1 MSRFKVKASVVLA
14 LLALSLLSAAGFAQ
28 SLSGTIAIDG
38 SSTVFPI
45 TEAVAEEF
53 QALHRGVRVAVGVS
67 GSGGGLRKFCDG
79 EIAISNASRPIST
92 TEIASCGAKGVGFV
106 ELPVAF
112 DGLAVM
118 VHPSNDW
125 VDYLTTEELKKVWA
139 PEAQGKVTH
148 WDHVRPGW
156 PHKEIHLYGPGTDS
170 GTYDYFTDAIV
181 GQEGAS
187 RGDFVASEDDNV
199 LVQGIA
205 GDPLA
210 LGFFGYAY
218 YLENQNRL
226 KLVPI
231 VNPKTG
237 VAVLPTSDSIESG
250 EYFPLSRPIFIYVS
264 TTAAERPEVEAF
276 VEYYLTEGPALVS
289 EVGYVALPDNAYAAA
304 LDRFAARREGS
315 VFSGGSQVGVSLQD
329 LLRQ

>member
-1 MSRFKVKASVVLA
+1 
-14 LLALSLLSAAGFAQ
+14 
-28 SLSGTIAIDG
+28 
-38 SSTVFPI
+38 
-45 TEAVAEEF
+45 
-53 QALHRGVRVAVGVS
+53 
-67 GSGGGLRKFCDG
+67 
-79 EIAISNASRPIST
+79 
-92 TEIASCGAKGVGFV
+92 
-106 ELPVAF
+106 
-112 DGLAVM
+112 
-118 VHPSNDW
+118 
-125 VDYLTTEELKKVWA
+125 
-139 PEAQGKVTH
+139 
-148 WDHVRPGW
+148 
-156 PHKEIHLYGPGTDS
+156 
-170 GTYDYFTDAIV
+170 TDAIV

-264 TTAAERPEVEAF
+264 TTAAERPEVEA
-276 VEYYLTEGPALVS
+276 
-289 EVGYVALPDNAYAAA
+289 
-304 LDRFAARREGS
+304 
-315 VFSGGSQVGVSLQD
+315 
-329 LLRQ
+329 

>member
-125 VDYLTTEELKKVWA
+125 VDYLTTEELKKIWA